1 MNRTGLIIVD
11 MQNYYL
17 LPESSFSRY
26 FEFLYPGSLDYIRER
41 ANNTVIP
48 NIARIKKE
56 FAKRDLPVIYLRLC
70 GEHPDRLDL
79 HRFFQKSY
87 EEGLLRGYADV
98 YPLKTDNMSDVIERL
113 KPSKN
118 DIVIT
123 KTTFSPFSS
132 TGIEEYLLEAGIGRL
147 VMTGLATSQCVETTG
162 RDASERGFDIIQLHD
177 AQADYDEITHNASLL
192 SSRGVCGGALYDTD
206 LFLEMIDDFT

>member
-1 MNRTGLIIVD
+1 MNRTGLMIVD

-17 LPESSFSRY
+17 LPESPFSRY
-26 FEFLYPGSLDYIRER
+26 FDFLYPGSLDYIRGR
-41 ANNTVIP
+41 ANDIVIP
-48 NIARIKKE
+48 NIVRLKKE

-79 HRFFQKSY
+79 HRFFQRSY
-87 EEGLLRGYADV
+87 EEGLHRGFSDV
-98 YPLKTDNMSDVIERL
+98 YPLKSDKMSDVIDKL
-113 KPSKN
+113 KPSKK
-118 DIVIT
+118 DIVVT

-132 TGIEEYLLEAGIGRL
+132 TVIEEYLLEAGIGRL

-192 SSRGVCGGALYDTD
+192 SSRGVCGGALYDTA
-206 LFLEMIDDFT
+206 LFLEMIDEFI

>member
-1 MNRTGLIIVD
+1 MNRTGLVIVD

-26 FEFLYPGSLDYIRER
+26 FEFLYPGSLDYIRDR
-41 ANNTVIP
+41 ANDTVIP
-48 NIARIKKE
+48 NICRLKKE
-56 FAKRDLPVIYLRLC
+56 FARRSLPVIYLRLC

-79 HRFFQKSY
+79 HRFFQRSY
-87 EEGLLRGYADV
+87 EEGLHRGFSDV
-98 YPLKTDNMSDVIERL
+98 YPLKTDKMSDVIEKL
-113 KPSKN
+113 KPSKD

-132 TGIEEYLLEAGIGRL
+132 TGIQEYLLEAGIGRL

-192 SSRGVCGGALYDTD
+192 SSRGVCGGALYDTS
-206 LFLEMIDDFT
+206 LFLEMIDDLI

>member
-1 MNRTGLIIVD
+1 MNRTGLMIVD

-17 LPESSFSRY
+17 QPESPFSRY
-26 FEFLYPGSLDYIRER
+26 FDFLYPGSLDYIRNR
-41 ANNTVIP
+41 ANDIVIP
-48 NIARIKKE
+48 NIIRLKKE

-87 EEGLLRGYADV
+87 EEGLHRGYSDV
-98 YPLKTDNMSDVIERL
+98 YPLKTDKMSDVIEKL
-113 KPSKN
+113 KPSKD
-118 DIVIT
+118 DIVFT
-123 KTTFSPFSS
+123 KTTFSPFS
-132 TGIEEYLLEAGIGRL
+132 TTVIEEYLLEAGVGRL

-162 RDASERGFDIIQLHD
+162 RDASERGFEIIQLHD

-192 SSRGVCGGALYDTD
+192 SSRGVCGGALYDTA
-206 LFLEMIDDFT
+206 LFIEMIDDLI